1 VEVPG
6 FSRKDENV
14 KIILPSVG
22 IFGLYL
28 GAWAGALI
36 VRERMEL
43 GMALGG
49 ILGGGAALLAAQVW
63 LWPVGRFA
71 TVSNG
76 IAAWTVG
83 CLLAWFIP
91 WPFLQNLVLWA
102 AVFLSVWRE
111 ERAARPRPESAARIS
126 PPRS

>member
-1 VEVPG
+1 MELPG
-6 FSRKDENV
+6 FSAKDENV
-14 KIILPSVG
+14 KFILPSVG

-28 GAWAGALI
+28 GAWGGALALSD
-36 VRERMEL
+36 RMAL

-49 ILGGGAALLAAQVW
+49 ILGGGLTLLLVQVW

-76 IAAWTVG
+76 IAAWAAG

-91 WPFLQNLVLWA
+91 WPFLQNLVLWT

-111 ERAARPRPESAARIS
+111 ERAAAGLS
-126 PPRS
+126 PGRQAPPK

>member
-1 VEVPG
+1 MELPG
-6 FSRKDENV
+6 FSPKDENV

-28 GAWAGALI
+28 GAWAGALLI
-36 VRERMEL
+36 RERMEL

-49 ILGGGAALLAAQVW
+49 ILGGGAALLLVQVW

-76 IAAWTVG
+76 LAAWAAG

-91 WPFLQNLVLWA
+91 WPFLQNLVLWG

-111 ERAARPRPESAARIS
+111 ERAAARLGKEIK
-126 PPRS
+126 